1 MRSSEHHQTMTLLAL
16 CSSLQVEN
24 EIFEFQ
30 SAAREYSNFIKFPA
44 KCRALNERLG
54 MTKHAQHVHGIVCV
68 KSSLSGN
75 ILTIRVAFLRHAL
88 PQFSWSEPKCFE
100 IELFTLAIDAL
111 ELNDFKL
118 LFRKVF

>member
-1 MRSSEHHQTMTLLAL
+1 MMLLAL

-44 KCRALNERLG
+44 NCRALNERLG

>member
-1 MRSSEHHQTMTLLAL
+1 MTLLAL

-44 KCRALNERLG
+44 NCRALNERLG
-54 MTKHAQHVHGIVCV
+54 MTKHAQHVHRG

-75 ILTIRVAFLRHAL
+75 ILTIRVDFYVMHCPSFLGPSPSVSKLNYSHSL
-88 PQFSWSEPKCFE
+88 LMHWS
-100 IELFTLAIDAL
+100 
-111 ELNDFKL
+111 
-118 LFRKVF
+118 

>member
-1 MRSSEHHQTMTLLAL
+1 MTLLAL

-44 KCRALNERLG
+44 NCRALNERLG
-54 MTKHAQHVHGIVCV
+54 MTKHAQHVH
-68 KSSLSGN
+68 KLSLSEN

-88 PQFSWSEPKCFE
+88 PQFSWSGPKCFE
-100 IELFTLAIDAL
+100 IEQFTLAIDAL